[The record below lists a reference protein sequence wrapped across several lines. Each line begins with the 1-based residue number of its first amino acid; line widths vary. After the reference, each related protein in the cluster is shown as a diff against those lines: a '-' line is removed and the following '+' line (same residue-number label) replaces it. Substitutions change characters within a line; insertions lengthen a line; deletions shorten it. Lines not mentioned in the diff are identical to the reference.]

1 MKKNLTYNSFLFRK
15 CYRHNGSEL
24 NDQFY
29 ILACRL
35 QRLQDNKKEQKNFM
49 HGTLQEFLFLFKKT
63 SPANDIFFE
72 TKSSSAKVKYGN
84 NKYATIGS
92 VERFLMIL
100 AEPGIF
106 GVCCNVWPDPN

>member
-1 MKKNLTYNSFLFRK
+1 MIQTSPTVTYWLTDALLLTGGDAQYEKKNLTYNSFLFRK

-49 HGTLQEFLFLFKKT
+49 HGTLQEFLFLF
-63 SPANDIFFE
+63 
-72 TKSSSAKVKYGN
+72 
-84 NKYATIGS
+84 
-92 VERFLMIL
+92 
-100 AEPGIF
+100 
-106 GVCCNVWPDPN
+106 